1 MEQMTNAI
9 RKVNREV
16 QLKQWQQQII
26 DCRSSGLT
34 VGAWCEQNG
43 MSKKTYYYHLRRVRE
58 SMIEAGSAIVP
69 IGSKALSGEKIEIFC
84 GDIKVA
90 LPRDSDAQMLGTVLR
105 VMKDA

>member
-1 MEQMTNAI
+1 MEQMTKAI
-9 RKVNREV
+9 GIVNREV
-16 QLKQWQQQII
+16 QLQQWQQQIM

-58 SMIEAGSAIVP
+58 SMIEAGGTIVP
-69 IGSKALSGEKIEIFC
+69 VGSKALSDEKIEIFC

-90 LPRDSDAQMLGTVLR
+90 LPGGSDAQILGTVLR

>member
-1 MEQMTNAI
+1 MEQMTTAI

-16 QLKQWQQQII
+16 QLQQWQQQII

-90 LPRDSDAQMLGTVLR
+90 LPGGSDAQMLGTVLR

>member
-1 MEQMTNAI
+1 MEQMTTAI
-9 RKVNREV
+9 RNVNREV
-16 QLKQWQQQII
+16 QLQQWQQQIM

-58 SMIEAGSAIVP
+58 RMIEANSAIVP
-69 IGSKALSGEKIEIFC
+69 VGSRALSGEKIEIFC

-90 LPRDSDAQMLGTVLR
+90 LPCNSDSQMLGTVLR

>member
-1 MEQMTNAI
+1 MEQMTTAI
-9 RKVNREV
+9 RNVNREV
-16 QLKQWQQQII
+16 QLQQWQQQIM
-26 DCRSSGLT
+26 DCRASGLT

-58 SMIEAGSAIVP
+58 SMIESGSAIVP
-69 IGSKALSGEKIEIFC
+69 VGSNALSCEKIEIFC

-90 LPRDSDAQMLGTVLR
+90 LPCDSDAQMLGTVLR

>member
-9 RKVNREV
+9 RNVNREV
-16 QLKQWQQQII
+16 QLQQWQQQIM

-34 VGAWCEQNG
+34 VGAWCEKNS

-69 IGSKALSGEKIEIFC
+69 VGSKALSCDKIEIFC
-84 GDIKVA
+84 EDIKVA
-90 LPRDSDAQMLGTVLR
+90 LPGDSDVQMLSTVLR